1 MANPILTVRGV
12 HKSFGE
18 YEVLKGVD
26 LDVAEGRIT
35 VIIGGSGSGKTVLVK
50 LMIGLL
56 TPTRGEIVVDGERL
70 AGLDGPALTRLRSKF
85 GMVFQQ
91 AALFDSMTV
100 FENVAFPLVERRVP
114 RRDIPDRVRDKL
126 HVLGLDGALRKFPAE
141 LSGGMRKRVG
151 LARAAILNPK
161 IMIYDEPTTGLDPVT
176 TRQVDEMILEA
187 EEKFRVTSIVISHD
201 MASTFRIAD
210 DVAFVYQG
218 RIAANGPAADI
229 VHTDNP
235 RVQEFLTSSGVSIDA
250 ALADRPGGPR

>member
-1 MANPILTVRGV
+1 MPNAIVSVRDV

-56 TPTRGEIVVDGERL
+56 APTRGEIAVDGERL
-70 AGLDGPALTRLRSKF
+70 AGLHGPALTRLRSKF

-100 FENVAFPLVERRVP
+100 FENVAFPLVERRAP
-114 RRDIPDRVRDKL
+114 RREIPDRVRDKL
-126 HVLGLDGALRKFPAE
+126 HVLGLDGAERKFPAE

-161 IMIYDEPTTGLDPVT
+161 IMIYDEPTTGLDPIT

-187 EEKFRVTSIVISHD
+187 QEKFRVSSIVISHD

-229 VHTDNP
+229 VGSPNP
-235 RVQEFLTSSGVSIDA
+235 RVQEFLTSSGVS
-250 ALADRPGGPR
+250 LADRPGGPR

>member
-1 MANPILTVRGV
+1 MADPILTVRDV

-56 TPTRGEIVVDGERL
+56 SPTRGEIVVDGERF
-70 AGLDGPALTRLRSKF
+70 ADLDAQGLTRVRSKF

-100 FENVAFPLVERRVP
+100 YENVAFPLIERRVP
-114 RRDIPDRVRDKL
+114 RRDIPGRVRERL
-126 HVLGLDGALRKFPAE
+126 EVLGLTDAVRKYPSE

-151 LARAAILNPK
+151 LARAIVLNPK
-161 IMIYDEPTTGLDPVT
+161 IMIYDEPTTGLDPIT

-187 EEKFRVTSIVISHD
+187 QDKFHVTSVVISHD

-210 DVAFVYQG
+210 HVAFVYQG
-218 RIAANGPAADI
+218 RIAAYGAGRDLVNST
-229 VHTDNP
+229 HP
-235 RVQEFLTSSGVSIDA
+235 RVREFLDSSGVS
-250 ALADRPGGPR
+250 L

>member
-1 MANPILTVRGV
+1 MPDPILTVRDV
-12 HKSFGE
+12 RKSFGE

-56 TPTRGEIVVDGERL
+56 TPTGGEIVVDGERL
-70 AGLDGPALTRLRSKF
+70 AGLQGQALTRLRSKF

-100 FENVAFPLVERRVP
+100 YENVAFPLVERRVP
-114 RRDIPDRVRDKL
+114 RREIPARVANQLR
-126 HVLGLDGALRKFPAE
+126 VLGLQGAERKFPAE

-187 EEKFRVTSIVISHD
+187 QEKFHVTSIVISHD
-201 MASTFRIAD
+201 MASAFRIAD
-210 DVAFVYQG
+210 YVAFVYEG
-218 RIAANGPAADI
+218 RIAAYGAAADI
-229 VHTDNP
+229 VRSENP
-235 RVQEFLTSSGVSIDA
+235 RVQEFLRSSGVSIDA
-250 ALADRPGGPR
+250 ALASKGGGAA